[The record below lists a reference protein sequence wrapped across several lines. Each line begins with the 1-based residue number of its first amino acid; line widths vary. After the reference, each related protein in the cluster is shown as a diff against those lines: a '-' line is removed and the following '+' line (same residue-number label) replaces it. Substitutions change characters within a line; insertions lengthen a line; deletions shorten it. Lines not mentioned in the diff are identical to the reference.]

1 VLKNS
6 ILGVRTRRLS
16 FRNPPEAD
24 VRNPEKTIPYWIPD
38 LGFASSGMTIVV
50 FSDFLGSLLDAISK

>member
-6 ILGVRTRRLS
+6 IFGVRTPRLS

-24 VRNPEKTIPYWIPD
+24 VRNPEKTIPYWIPNLRV
-38 LGFASSGMTIVV
+38 LGFRE
-50 FSDFLGSLLDAISK
+50 